1 MGFKLPGKSII
12 SGTSAHSSALKM
24 KAEADA
30 AAKMKRQA
38 AAKMKMEAAAKMK
51 KDSPMDKALVG
62 KQHNLP
68 EHLKAKIE
76 AAPGKMKPSPA
87 KEKKAYGGDGRTWSE
102 ADKDSKGNLN
112 KITNE
117 QKAYEK
123 KKKGENPDWK
133 KREDNTW
140 KKRQNKINAA
150 VGSKKVYDVIDEKKT
165 TTRKS
170 DGETVVKGIGAQ
182 KGKTLTTT
190 EKSAEKAKISNQ
202 KDIVKSAKTEK
213 KEATNKQEKIEA
225 KNKRDEAQQEIGEI
239 RGGRDDAKTGT
250 VVSRLVGKARAAFN
264 RGQLKRRAKRNSKEE
279 SSPVTMKP
287 GRPRSKSD
295 KEQFTKATG
304 RAAKNI
310 AKKLTEKKLNRKINP
325 DTKRDGKIDRVGVKT
340 DRAKGRADRRKGT
353 KMKKENI
360 RD

>member
-30 AAKMKRQA
+30 AAKMKREA
-38 AAKMKMEAAAKMK
+38 AAKMKREAAAKMK

-102 ADKDSKGNLN
+102 ADKDSKGNLD

-123 KKKGENPDWK
+123 KKKGENPDWN

-150 VGSKKVYDVIDEKKT
+150 VGSKKVYDVVDEKKT

-170 DGETVVKGIGAQ
+170 DGETVVKGLGAQ

-190 EKSAEKAKISNQ
+190 EKSAEKARIDNQ
-202 KDIVKSAKTEK
+202 KDIVKGAKADI
-213 KEATNKQEKIEA
+213 KEARKDKNKSGVIEA
-225 KNKRDEAQQEIGEI
+225 KDTRDEAQLKIAEERSGKNN
-239 RGGRDDAKTGT
+239 AKTGT
-250 VVSRLVGKARAAFN
+250 VVSRLVGKARAAYN
-264 RGQLKRRAKRNSKEE
+264 RAQLNRRAKRNPKEE

-287 GRPRSKSD
+287 GRSRSKSD
-295 KEQFTKATG
+295 KEQFTKADGKAT
-304 RAAKNI
+304 RNI
-310 AKKLTEKKLNRKINP
+310 GKKLMEKKLNRKINP
-325 DTKRDGKIDRVGVKT
+325 DTRRDGKIDRVGVKA
-340 DRAKGRADRRKGT
+340 DRARGRADRRGSKT
-353 KMKKENI
+353 
-360 RD
+360 

>member
-30 AAKMKRQA
+30 AAKMKREA
-38 AAKMKMEAAAKMK
+38 AAKMKMEAAAKMGHKSATKIK
-51 KDSPMDKALVG
+51 KDSQMDKALVG

-112 KITNE
+112 KITKE

-123 KKKGENPDWK
+123 KKKSENPDWN

-150 VGSKKVYDVIDEKKT
+150 VGSKKVYNVIDEKKT

-170 DGETVVKGIGAQ
+170 DGETVVKGLGAQ
-182 KGKTLTTT
+182 NNKTLTDT
-190 EKSAEKAKISNQ
+190 EKSAEKARISNQ
-202 KDIVKSAKTEK
+202 KDIVKGAKADI
-213 KEATNKQEKIEA
+213 KEAR
-225 KNKRDEAQQEIGEI
+225 KNKDKEGVVEGKDTRDEAQLKIAEERSGKINP
-239 RGGRDDAKTGT
+239 KTGT
-250 VVSRLVGKARAAFN
+250 VVSRLVGKARAAIN
-264 RGQLKRRAKRNSKEE
+264 RGQLKRRAKRNPKEE

-295 KEQFTKATG
+295 KKQFTKFAEKGARELGKTTIG
-304 RAAKNI
+304 IMNKKFKDGPIDGPKNK
-310 AKKLTEKKLNRKINP
+310 AKKK
-325 DTKRDGKIDRVGVKT
+325 
-340 DRAKGRADRRKGT
+340 
-353 KMKKENI
+353 
-360 RD
+360 